1 VDDIQLLDG
10 LPTAT
15 ATPRRVARG
24 PRVCKRQL
32 SAEQLSEVE
41 RRHAAG
47 ASRRELAEVV
57 GVSVGM
63 LGELVSYGCLQHLP
77 RRRGFGGGRP
87 LGFDPNADHDGPGPG
102 DPSPRQIRERAAA
115 IRANWTAEDIAA
127 RLDRMDPRPTSWTD
141 AVRSAGIRVIPT
153 PSGVHID

>member
-1 VDDIQLLDG
+1 VDIQCLDG
-10 LPTAT
+10 LQHAT

-24 PRVCKRQL
+24 PRVCKHQL
-32 SAEQLSEVE
+32 STEQLSEIE

-47 ASRRELAEVV
+47 ASRRELAEVA

-87 LGFDPNADHDGPGPG
+87 LGFDPNADSDGRQPN
-102 DPSPRQIRERAAA
+102 DPTPAEIRRRCEA
-115 IRANWTAEDIAA
+115 IRANWSDADIQE
-127 RLDRMDPRPTSWTD
+127 RLDRMDPRPTSWAD
-141 AVRSAGIRVIPT
+141 AVRSAGIRVIPL
-153 PSGVHID
+153 PSGVHLDD